1 MWSDHC
7 FEVDGCSSV
16 DNLEGQHH
24 HLELDACCNRKP
36 NEVANEAHWSIPGLF
51 AGWES
56 SQDRV
61 VLVQAGY
68 DQRLDQ
74 ELCCILCEERPD
86 PADVVE
92 GKSAGLGHS
101 GDVGGAGE
109 FLADDHVL
117 VPRSW
122 WRRYCYVLDGD
133 WQVHERAVFP
143 WDEEEFSFMKVE
155 LEVMRWDACQ
165 TLWESHCN
173 MGVGGWVKREEQFG
187 VVCIAVKS

>member
-1 MWSDHC
+1 MEAFALQEMVQEKQEKHQGREPHGRIW
-7 FEVDGCSSV
+7 VDWKKKRALQSSWY
-16 DNLEGQHH
+16 
-24 HLELDACCNRKP
+24 AATFSRR
-36 NEVANEAHWSIPGLF
+36 
-51 AGWES
+51 GWEI
-56 SQDRV
+56 SQERV
-61 VLVQAGY
+61 AVDQAG
-68 DQRLDQ
+68 DDRHLDQ
-74 ELCCILCEERPD
+74 ELRCILCEERPD